1 MLLSTAL
8 ATVAFDIA
16 TVLAIDMYQVC
27 HTSLLLVIIDIA
39 IAIVFVVTKAMVA
52 DVAIVIATVV
62 LQLVLR

>member
-1 MLLSTAL
+1 
-8 ATVAFDIA
+8 
-16 TVLAIDMYQVC
+16 MYQVC